1 MGDMKVVNLCG
12 PTSKVE
18 AKNLRHIRC
27 PLPRFGGGAP
37 KLAAFYNTK
46 YNNKCSKSNKIHD
59 GCRNIL
65 KQMKRLDVDEKGLFN
80 ILFRGEALPKE
91 VGRLVPPRLVAA
103 VASFGCD
110 AGCAGTC
117 RLPPMR
123 PGQR

>member
-1 MGDMKVVNLCG
+1 MKVVNLCS

-37 KLAAFYNTK
+37 KLATFYNIK

-65 KQMKRLDVDEKGLFN
+65 KQMKRLDVDEKVSS
-80 ILFRGEALPKE
+80 ISYSGERHCQK
-91 VGRLVPPRLVAA
+91 RLGVWSCLV
-103 VASFGCD
+103 
-110 AGCAGTC
+110 
-117 RLPPMR
+117 L
-123 PGQR
+123 

>member
-1 MGDMKVVNLCG
+1 MKVVNLCS

-65 KQMKRLDVDEKGLFN
+65 KQMKRLDVDEKGSLQYLIPGRGIAKRGWAFGPASSCSCRC
-80 ILFRGEALPKE
+80 ILWLRRRVRRHL
-91 VGRLVPPRLVAA
+91 
-103 VASFGCD
+103 
-110 AGCAGTC
+110 
-117 RLPPMR
+117 
-123 PGQR
+123 